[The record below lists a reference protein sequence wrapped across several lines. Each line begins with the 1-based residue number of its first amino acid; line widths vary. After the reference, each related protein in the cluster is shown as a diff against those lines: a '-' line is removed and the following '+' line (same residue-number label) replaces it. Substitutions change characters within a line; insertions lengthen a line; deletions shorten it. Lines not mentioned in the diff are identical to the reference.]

1 MAITNIYQDL
11 IMNPENMPNRL
22 QNLEMFPPVDN
33 IPSRIDFTAGDE
45 LVPGMGKPAINFK
58 DAPVPFGLRQ
68 NNPFRGPID
77 SFILSRGNP
86 DNNII
91 NRTKSA
97 ISSGIGKG
105 FDLGKAAI
113 GGIASLVTGIPGI
126 GLLLNA
132 FGPMTEEEKAMKDFY
147 GSEFGLTDTGQ
158 VASGI
163 MQGYNPVSAFGGPGL
178 SKSIDKRIATIQKTL
193 QKKKSITLQNRLK
206 ELQRIKEAEQK
217 AREDRARE
225 IQDRNRAERTG
236 GYQSGFSQDKGFMEG
251 KGTAAEMGSFRY
263 GGIASL

>member
-11 IMNPENMPNRL
+11 IMNPEFMPNRL

-91 NRTKSA
+91 NRATSA

-105 FDLGKAAI
+105 VDLGKAAI
-113 GGIASLVTGIPGI
+113 GGIASLLTGIPGI
-126 GLLLNA
+126 GLLANV
-132 FGPMTEEEKAMKDFY
+132 FGPMSPEEKAMRDFY
-147 GSEFGLTDTGQ
+147 GDQFG
-158 VASGI
+158 
-163 MQGYNPVSAFGGPGL
+163 
-178 SKSIDKRIATIQKTL
+178 
-193 QKKKSITLQNRLK
+193 
-206 ELQRIKEAEQK
+206 
-217 AREDRARE
+217 
-225 IQDRNRAERTG
+225 
-236 GYQSGFSQDKGFMEG
+236 
-251 KGTAAEMGSFRY
+251 
-263 GGIASL
+263 

>member
-45 LVPGMGKPAINFK
+45 LVPGMGEPAINFK
-58 DAPVPFGLRQ
+58 DAPVPFGLRK

-86 DNNII
+86 NNNII

-126 GLLLNA
+126 GLVLNA
-132 FGPMTEEEKAMKDFY
+132 FGPMTEEEKAMRDFY

-163 MQGYNPVSAFGGPGL
+163 MQGYNPVSMFGSAGL
-178 SKSIDKRIATIQKTL
+178 TNAIDKRMATIKNTL
-193 QKKKSITLQNRLK
+193 QKKKSVALENRLK
-206 ELQRIKEAEQK
+206 ELQRIKEAEEK
-217 AREDRARE
+217 ARRSAVDRMFQEGRGGRGQDFTGGRFDRARS
-225 IQDRNRAERTG
+225 RAEYDRDPT
-236 GYQSGFSQDKGFMEG
+236 GFS
-251 KGTAAEMGSFRY
+251 GS
-263 GGIASL
+263 S